1 MNPLSIRSPYPQNPL
16 LDIFWSGNP
25 ASLANE
31 VESVRQTLLSL
42 DEPVFVLT
50 DGQNVRIT
58 REGSLS
64 TANQNPAAPY
74 RWLATLPPLK
84 IEALGDPA
92 FSRWHGCRYAYYS
105 GAMANGIAS
114 TRLVIA
120 MGKAGFLASFGAA
133 GLSPERIEAAIHEIK
148 TALPE
153 GPYAFNLIN
162 SPNEPAME
170 RRAAELYVLHAIRTV
185 EASAYL
191 EITPA
196 LVYYRASGLSSQP
209 DGKIR
214 IQNRLIAKLSR
225 KEVARQFMLPAPEEL
240 LNQLV
245 QEGKLSETQANLAR
259 LVPMADDITVEADSG
274 GHTDNRP
281 LVGLLPSILSLR
293 DEIQAQ
299 MRYPTPIR
307 IGAAGGISTPHAA
320 LAAFMMGAAYIV
332 TGSVNQA
339 CVEAGASEHTRR
351 LLAQADMADVTM
363 APAADMFEMGVKVQV
378 LKRGTMFA
386 MRASKLYELY
396 SRYPSLEAI
405 PAEELQKLEKT
416 VFKRPVEEIWQ
427 DTVRFFQQRDPRQ
440 LERAEQDPRHKMALV
455 FRWYLGLSSR
465 WSNSGEAGREM
476 DYQIWCGPAM
486 GAFNE
491 WVRGTYLEKPENRS
505 VVDVALQILT
515 GAAYLQRVRLLN
527 TFGIQ
532 TSPELERYQP
542 VSQLATPAVLPV

>member
-1 MNPLSIRSPYPQNPL
+1 MNPLRFRSPNPQNHL
-16 LDIFWSGNP
+16 LDIYWTGNP

-31 VESVRQTLLSL
+31 VESIRQILLTL
-42 DEPVFVLT
+42 DEPIFVLT
-50 DGQNVRIT
+50 DGQNVWVAS
-58 REGSLS
+58 EGRLS
-64 TANQNPAAPY
+64 AADQNLAAPY
-74 RWLATLPPLK
+74 RWLATLPPLP

-92 FSRWHGCRYAYYS
+92 FCRWHGCRYAYYS

-114 TRLVIA
+114 SRLVIA

-148 TALPE
+148 TALPQ

-162 SPNEPAME
+162 SPNEADIE
-170 RRAAELYVLHAIRTV
+170 RRVAELYVQHGIRTI

-259 LVPMADDITVEADSG
+259 LIPMADDITVEADSG

-281 LVGLLPSILSLR
+281 LVSLLPSILSLR
-293 DEIQAQ
+293 DEIQSQ

-405 PAEELQKLEKT
+405 PVEEIQKLEKT

-427 DTVRFFQQRDPRQ
+427 DTLRFFQQRDPRQ
-440 LERAEQDPRHKMALV
+440 LERAVKDPRHKMALV

-486 GAFNE
+486 GTFNE

-505 VVDVALQILT
+505 VVDIALQILT

-532 TSPELERYQP
+532 TMPELERYQP
-542 VSQLATPAVLPV
+542 ISQLAAPAGLLV

>member
-1 MNPLSIRSPYPQNPL
+1 MNPLQLGSIDLSKLSPNFPWTGDVRVL
-16 LDIFWSGNP
+16 S
-25 ASLANE
+25 NE
-31 VESVRQTLLSL
+31 VESIRQKLLSL
-42 DEPVFVLT
+42 NTSLFVIT
-50 DGQNVRIT
+50 DGQNIWLT
-58 REGSLS
+58 DEGGIGSGES
-64 TANQNPAAPY
+64 TFVTPY
-74 RWLATLPPLK
+74 RWLVTVPPTP
-84 IEALGDPA
+84 IESLGDPS
-92 FSRWHGCRYAYYS
+92 FRKWYGCRYAYYS

-133 GLSPERIEAAIHEIK
+133 GLSPERIEAAIHEIQ
-148 TALPE
+148 TALPD
-153 GPYAFNLIN
+153 GPFAFNLIN
-162 SPNEPAME
+162 SPNEPALE
-170 RRAAELYVLHAIRTV
+170 RRAAELYVQHGVRNV

-196 LVYYRASGLSSQP
+196 LVYYRASGLQTQP
-209 DGKIR
+209 DGKIH

-225 KEVARQFMLPAPEEL
+225 KEVARQFMLPAPDEILNHL
-240 LNQLV
+240 L
-245 QEGKLSETQANLAR
+245 QEGKLTETQANLAR
-259 LVPMADDITVEADSG
+259 RVPMADDITVEADSG

-281 LVGLLPSILSLR
+281 LVGLLPSILALR
-293 DEIQAQ
+293 DEIQTQ
-299 MRYPTPIR
+299 MGYAFPIR

-320 LAAFMMGAAYIV
+320 LAALMMGAAYIV

-405 PAEELQKLEKT
+405 PPEELQKLEKT
-416 VFKRPVEEIWQ
+416 IFKRPVEEIWR
-427 DTVRFFQQRDPRQ
+427 DTVQFFQQRDPRQ
-440 LERAEQDPRHKMALV
+440 LERAEKDPRHKMALV

-465 WSNSGEAGREM
+465 WSNSGEKGREM

-505 VVDVALQILT
+505 VVDVALHILT
-515 GAAYLQRVRLLN
+515 GAAYLQRIRLLN
-527 TFGIQ
+527 AYGIQ
-532 TSPELERYQP
+532 TSPALERYQP
-542 VSQLATPAVLPV
+542 LRQLSETVLEVV

>member
-1 MNPLSIRSPYPQNPL
+1 MNPLRFRSPHVQN

-25 ASLANE
+25 ASL
-31 VESVRQTLLSL
+31 VSDSESIRQTLLFL
-42 DEPVFVLT
+42 DEPVFILT
-50 DGQNVRIT
+50 DGHNIWVT
-58 REGSLS
+58 REGKLS
-64 TANQNPAAPY
+64 APDQNSAAPY
-74 RWLATLPPLK
+74 RWLATLPPTP
-84 IEALGDPA
+84 IESLGNPS
-92 FSRWHGCRYAYYS
+92 FREWYGCRYAYYS

-148 TALPE
+148 TALPQ

-170 RRAAELYVLHAIRTV
+170 RRAAELYVQHGIRAV

-225 KEVARQFMLPAPEEL
+225 KEVARQFMLPAPDEL

-281 LVGLLPSILSLR
+281 LVGLLPSILTLR
-293 DEIQAQ
+293 DEIQSQIQYTA
-299 MRYPTPIR
+299 PIR

-320 LAAFMMGAAYIV
+320 LAAFTMGAAYIV

-396 SRYPSLEAI
+396 SRYPSLEAV
-405 PAEELQKLEKT
+405 PAEEIQKLEKT

-440 LERAEQDPRHKMALV
+440 LERAEKDPRYKMALV

-505 VVDVALQILT
+505 VVDVALHILT

-532 TSPELERYQP
+532 TSPDLERYQP
-542 VSQLATPAVLPV
+542 LHQLAGSVVQTV